1 MDAQGR
7 KLNISYASLYILPFQ
22 KQSYQLLFDGMRE
35 ASRSYM
41 DSKRSERD
49 VNMRTIYTLYV
60 RGVKDDIDSIHLPEA
75 LMAIIRRVAA
85 LAKICIVVG

>member
-1 MDAQGR
+1 
-7 KLNISYASLYILPFQ
+7 LNISYASLYILPFQ

-60 RGVKDDIDSIHLPEA
+60 RGVKDDIGIHLPET

-85 LAKICIVVG
+85 LAKICIVVS

>member
-1 MDAQGR
+1 
-7 KLNISYASLYILPFQ
+7 
-22 KQSYQLLFDGMRE
+22 
-35 ASRSYM
+35 M

-60 RGVKDDIDSIHLPEA
+60 RGVKDDIGIHLPET

-85 LAKICIVVG
+85 LAKICIVVS